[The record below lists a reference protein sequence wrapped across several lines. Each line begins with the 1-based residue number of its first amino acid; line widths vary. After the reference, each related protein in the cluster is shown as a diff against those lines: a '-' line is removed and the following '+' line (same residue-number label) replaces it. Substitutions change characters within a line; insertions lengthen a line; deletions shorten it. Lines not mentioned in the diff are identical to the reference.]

1 MSIKKRRR
9 FTDEFRAQAV
19 EMVEAGSDVPTVAAD
34 LEVEPSCLYTWVRNA
49 KAKSQPANLGSGGQR
64 AVGEEAGADEIRR
77 LRAENAR
84 LSRENVVLK
93 KAAII
98 LGTSNH
104 SRDEK

>member
-1 MSIKKRRR
+1 MSVKKRRR
-9 FTDEFRAQAV
+9 FTAEFKAQAV
-19 EMVEAGSDVPTVAAD
+19 ELVEAGSDVQSVAAD
-34 LEVEPSCLYTWVRNA
+34 LDIDPSCLYSWYK

-64 AVGEEAGADEIRR
+64 AVGEETEADEIRR

-84 LSRENVVLK
+84 LSRENMVLK

-104 SRDEK
+104 SSDEK